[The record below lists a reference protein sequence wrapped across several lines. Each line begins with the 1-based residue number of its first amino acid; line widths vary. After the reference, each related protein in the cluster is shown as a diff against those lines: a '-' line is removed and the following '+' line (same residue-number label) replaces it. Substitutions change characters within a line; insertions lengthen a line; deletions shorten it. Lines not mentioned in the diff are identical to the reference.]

1 VKFTK
6 EHIAIG
12 KPFCLNNKPLWTISK
27 VCCYQ
32 CITIHKLDTHS
43 KWENFWKVLSTVV
56 ANCTKAYSICK

>member
-32 CITIHKLDTHS
+32 LVINASQYT
-43 KWENFWKVLSTVV
+43 N
-56 ANCTKAYSICK
+56 